1 MEHQVR
7 AWSLPPAP
15 AKDTDSRTAARD
27 GPGQVGRGA
36 AEPRQLERMCR
47 EATGS
52 LFDPGAREAKLAEQ
66 REERREYV
74 RIMKEFA
81 QELNEDDEAGDE

>member
-1 MEHQVR
+1 
-7 AWSLPPAP
+7 
-15 AKDTDSRTAARD
+15 
-27 GPGQVGRGA
+27 
-36 AEPRQLERMCR
+36 MCR